1 MGSRCD
7 EVHRFAG
14 SNAKEIVASLRRSA
28 DASER
33 VLELIICNKSIHDET
48 LYELEQF
55 LFDYHRVVDLT
66 NLELPHNELTPLSGR
81 PLAAILSL
89 QHETLRSLS
98 LAHNPFTS
106 VGLNQ
111 ILEPLLSHSP
121 QQATNLIHL
130 DLTDTQLGSKGGRVI
145 AQLLRNNDTLQELN
159 LTNNSIGPNGI
170 KAIVPELTANSSLQL
185 LNLSYNNIK
194 PRGATLLA
202 NALEESTSVCN
213 LKSLELTGNNLGHKG
228 MQILSKMLTVDRTIE
243 SFYAGTN
250 NIGPEGAAH
259 LSFAIKRNY
268 TLRKLHINDNN
279 IGPEA
284 ASLLFDQ
291 LRDDNRTL
299 ENLNV
304 ANNSIGTEG
313 ASDLAAVF
321 RQNEALTH
329 IDLSG
334 NRIESNGV
342 ISLMDAL
349 SYNISL
355 VHLQLSN
362 NRIDDRGARAIS
374 EVLSDPK
381 SSPTLQTI
389 SWDGNPDI
397 SEEGLIPLSRAAQI
411 KRNREHWLDRFV
423 QNLIGGKVHSINWTK
438 RKIGN
443 EEVLLLNKALNDP
456 NIQDKPPLIRSL
468 WLGGS
473 LLTSQSLVPLFR
485 SCISS
490 PSNVLRLYIKNC
502 CNNTTNNNTCDDS
515 TEAIAEALPYS
526 KCLEVL
532 SLTGCGITPRGA
544 IHIARGLRQNT
555 TLRRLNLDDNRIG
568 DDGIGELAS
577 ILPHAKLTSLSA
589 NGNSITDSSMGSEG
603 LSQVDEL
610 HLKNNQITDRGA
622 LDLARNLMDGGCRLT
637 YVSLQDN
644 RVTRKGGETIR
655 TFMTEV
661 IPGTAIVDY

>member
-7 EVHRFAG
+7 EVHRFTG
-14 SNAKEIVASLRRSA
+14 SNAKEIVASLRKSA

-33 VLELIICNKSIHDET
+33 VQELIISDESINDEN

-66 NLELPHNELTPLSGR
+66 NLELPHNELTPASGR

-111 ILEPLLSHSP
+111 ILEPLLSLSP
-121 QQATNLIHL
+121 QATNLIHL

-145 AQLLRNNDTLQELN
+145 AQLLRNNSTLQELN
-159 LTNNSIGPNGI
+159 LTNNYIGTNGI
-170 KAIVPELTANSSLQL
+170 RAIVPELTTNYSLQL

-194 PRGATLLA
+194 SRGATLLA
-202 NALEESTSVCN
+202 HALEESTSVCN
-213 LKSLELTGNNLGHKG
+213 LKSLNLTGNGLGHKG
-228 MQILSKMLTVDRTIE
+228 MQILSRMLTANRTIE

-259 LSFAIKRNY
+259 LSFAMKRNY
-268 TLRKLHINDNN
+268 ALRLLHINDNN
-279 IGPEA
+279 IGPSA

-299 ENLNV
+299 ENLNI
-304 ANNSIGTEG
+304 AGNNIGTQG
-313 ASDLAAVF
+313 ASDLTAVF
-321 RQNEALTH
+321 TQNAVLTN

-334 NRIESNGV
+334 NRIGSDGV
-342 ISLMDAL
+342 LLLMDAL

-355 VHLQLSN
+355 VHLHLSN

-381 SSPTLQTI
+381 SSRTLQTI
-389 SWDGNPDI
+389 SWDDNPDI

-411 KRNREHWLDRFV
+411 KRNREHWLDKFL
-423 QNLIGGKVHSINWTK
+423 QDLIGGKVHSINWTK

-456 NIQDKPPLIRSL
+456 TVQAKPPIIRSL
-468 WLGGS
+468 WLGSS
-473 LLTSQSLVPLFR
+473 LLTSQSLVPLFGT
-485 SCISS
+485 CISS
-490 PSNVLRLYIKNC
+490 PSNVVRLYIKNC
-502 CNNTTNNNTCDDS
+502 CNTSTTCDDS
-515 TEAIAEALPYS
+515 TEAIAEALPHS

-532 SLTGCGITPRGA
+532 SLTGCGIMPRGA
-544 IHIARGLRQNT
+544 IHIARGLRQNA
-555 TLRRLNLDDNRIG
+555 TLRRLNLDDNQIG
-568 DDGIGELAS
+568 DDGLVELAS
-577 ILPHAKLTSLSA
+577 ILPHVKLTSLSA
-589 NGNSITDSSMGSEG
+589 NGNGITDSSMGSDG
-603 LSQVDEL
+603 LSQIDEL
-610 HLKNNQITDRGA
+610 HLKNNRITDRGA

-644 RVTRKGGETIR
+644 RVTKKGGETIR
-655 TFMTEV
+655 TFMPEV